1 MKVLGIDVTSRPSRK
16 KPLVIASGEF
26 RHGRLCIE
34 EISCQS
40 SFSGFED
47 LLVSRSPWVAGVDA
61 PLSFPSGFCDY
72 LGTSDWRDCCRRV
85 RSLGRKGFEE
95 AVYAYRPTL
104 RKGQSLPLRECD
116 RRAGAKS
123 PLLLA
128 YVPVGKMAYEVMSRL
143 YRAECRV
150 VPFERPLRGRGV
162 VLETY
167 PALITRRFIPGRK
180 YKHEGWKTPDAPCL
194 AARED
199 LVKALGEHPFSD
211 YFGFSVTMTGP
222 AEEMCV
228 EDVQGDVLDAVLCA
242 ATAAWGYSM
251 RREGYGVPCGPGSA
265 EGWIVSPDFFQGT
278 VLAGGMAGTGPA

>member
-16 KPLVIASGEF
+16 KPLVIASGGF

-47 LLVSRSPWVAGVDA
+47 LLVSRCSWVAGVDA
-61 PLSFPSGFCDY
+61 PLSFPHGFCDY
-72 LGTSDWRDCCRRV
+72 LGTSDWRECCRRV
-85 RSLGRKGFEE
+85 CSLGRKGFEE
-95 AVYAYRPTL
+95 SVYAYRATL
-104 RKGQSLPLRECD
+104 RKGERLPLRECD
-116 RRAGAKS
+116 QRAGAKS

-143 YRAECRV
+143 SCAECRV
-150 VPFERPLRGRGV
+150 IPFERPLRGRGV

-167 PALITRRFIPGRK
+167 PALIARRFIPGRK
-180 YKHEGWKTPDAPCL
+180 YKHEVRKKPDASCRN
-194 AARED
+194 ARED
-199 LVKALGEHPFSD
+199 LVNALGERPFSD
-211 YFGFSVTMTGP
+211 YFGFPVSMTGP
-222 AEEMCV
+222 AEGLCV
-228 EDVQGDVLDAVLCA
+228 NDVQGDVLDAVLCA

-265 EGWIVSPDFFQGT
+265 EGWIVSPDFFQAA
-278 VLAGGMAGTGPA
+278 VLAGGMTGTGPP